1 MILQRISDLTYLP
14 QRIISL
20 VPSQTELLH
29 DLGLETETI
38 GITKFSVHP
47 AKWFKTKERIGGTK
61 TIKIN
66 KINQLQPDLIIAN
79 KEENVKEQIDQLA
92 INYPVWITDINNLA
106 DGLQMISDIGTL
118 TGKTETVD
126 LLITQIK
133 NAFAGLPI
141 IENPVNTAYL
151 IWRKPYMT
159 IGSDT
164 FIHDIM
170 ERCGFKNIFSDKK
183 RYPETNVD
191 ELRTKDCRLLLLSSE
206 PYPFTQKHIAEL
218 QLQLPNTKIML
229 ADGEMFSWYGS
240 RLLKAA
246 EYFKQLILQIGT

>member
-1 MILQRISDLTYLP
+1 
-14 QRIISL
+14 
-20 VPSQTELLH
+20 
-29 DLGLETETI
+29 
-38 GITKFSVHP
+38 
-47 AKWFKTKERIGGTK
+47 
-61 TIKIN
+61 
-66 KINQLQPDLIIAN
+66 
-79 KEENVKEQIDQLA
+79 
-92 INYPVWITDINNLA
+92 
-106 DGLQMISDIGTL
+106 
-118 TGKTETVD
+118 
-126 LLITQIK
+126 
-133 NAFAGLPI
+133 
-141 IENPVNTAYL
+141 
-151 IWRKPYMT
+151 MT